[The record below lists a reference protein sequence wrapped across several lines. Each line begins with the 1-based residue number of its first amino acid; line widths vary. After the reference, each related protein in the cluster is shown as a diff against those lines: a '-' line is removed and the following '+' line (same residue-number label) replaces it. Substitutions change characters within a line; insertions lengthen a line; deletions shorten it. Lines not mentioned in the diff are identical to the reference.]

1 MLFKQGDTE
10 ASLFIVAAGVFEVT
24 RAGRRSVGRVGRISA
39 GDYIGEIGM
48 LTGVPHAATV
58 TALTPCTVFELRQ
71 DQVAPLLAEQPEL
84 VHAFELSVRRGQ
96 ALLDRSVA
104 ASVAAEAMPDGALLD
119 RIRGFFH
126 LRG

>member
-1 MLFKQGDTE
+1 MTGLRM
-10 ASLFIVAAGVFEVT
+10 S
-24 RAGRRSVGRVGRISA
+24 GRRTTMIGALLTAIGPISMA
-39 GDYIGEIGM
+39 VY
-48 LTGVPHAATV
+48 
-58 TALTPCTVFELRQ
+58 TP
-71 DQVAPLLAEQPEL
+71 AMPEL

-104 ASVAAEAMPDGALLD
+104 ASVAAEAMPTGALLD